1 MLRAWAP
8 QEQLDKKTSRTKMDA
23 IQAKHYKAKLFDS
36 IKVCCVMRLRRGCG
50 IALGEPCLY
59 NLHTVLVSQH

>member
-36 IKVCCVMRLRRGCG
+36 IKVCCVMMRGCG
-50 IALGEPCLY
+50 IVVGEPCVY
-59 NLHTVLVSQH
+59 NTLFTHVCGQ